1 MTLVEAIEEVI
12 SITKRADKRAEITS
26 NINKALLHFTLK
38 SNFAKD
44 LVETSIPFD
53 SDSYAQSIDLTAL
66 VTPLTRFRKW
76 KYLRPTS
83 RSYFLKFRDPL
94 QVVGPNGNVQTDVFY
109 MTGDTLIAALSQLD
123 ATCEIGYYTYPPI
136 LSETGTTAHWMLTMV
151 PWMVTERAASQT
163 FKSIGDDSSAVFY
176 EKSSN
181 ELFFA
186 ARNDFEDQV
195 ADFAR

>member
-1 MTLVEAIEEVI
+1 MTLTEAIDEVI

-26 NINKALLHFTLK
+26 NINKAILYFTLK

-53 SDSYAQSIDLTAL
+53 ADEYAQNIDLTGLA
-66 VTPLTRFRKW
+66 VPLTRFRKW

-83 RSYFLKFRDPL
+83 RSYFLSYRDPL
-94 QVVGPNGNVQTDVFY
+94 HVVGPNGNVQTDVFY
-109 MTGDTLIAALSQLD
+109 MSGDTLIAALSQLD
-123 ATCEIGYYTYPPI
+123 ATCEVGYYTYPPI
-136 LSETGTTAHWMLTMV
+136 LSEAGVTAHWMLTMV
-151 PWMVTERAASQT
+151 PWMVTERAASMT
-163 FKSIGDDSSAVFY
+163 FKSIGDDNSARFY
-176 EKSSN
+176 EASSN
-181 ELFFA
+181 ELFFT